1 MSLFLDFMIQMALT
15 KKIKCTLKTSIL
27 FIFSLVLCSKSYP
40 DPCQSVVGLQPAH
53 YCHLCLEAQYI
64 SKPLFVKT
72 VLSGC
77 CTIDRGDSSTHFC
90 LWASRVGFFLRC

>member
-1 MSLFLDFMIQMALT
+1 MSLFLDFMIRVALT
-15 KKIKCTLKTSIL
+15 KKIKCTLKTRP
-27 FIFSLVLCSKSYP
+27 FIFSLVLRSIGYP

-64 SKPLFVKT
+64 SKQLFVKT

-77 CTIDRGDSSTHFC
+77 CMIDRGDSSTHFC
-90 LWASRVGFFLRC
+90 LWVSRVGFFLRC